1 MTEIMLA
8 EPINFVFGLHKNG
21 MVVEEHPIKAFT
33 ERQAITEYANL
44 LIAEG
49 KIERLKMAGVGG
61 RDFVVAARPLNII
74 YKQFM
79 RGSPVSGLAHK
90 DGKYIESMAEVE
102 LEIITTVTPK
112 ITRIVKGTDWLV

>member
-8 EPINFVFGLHKNG
+8 EPINFVFGLLKNG
-21 MVVEEHPIKAFT
+21 MVVEERPIKTST

-44 LIAEG
+44 LITEG
-49 KIERLKMAGVGG
+49 KIEL
-61 RDFVVAARPLNII
+61 DCTRPLNVI

-79 RGSPVSGLAHK
+79 GGSPVSGLAHK
-90 DGKYIESMAEVE
+90 EGKYIESMAEVE

-112 ITRIVKGTDWLV
+112 ITRIVKGIDWL